1 MQMFSKTFK
10 SQLSLI
16 AVYLPF
22 LVVSSGGSGL
32 HHAPFFGLHGCC
44 DGPNHASQHVHDC
57 CDTHHHP
64 ADKPAGQ
71 PDSTVGE
78 KNKACSVCDFF
89 ATKHA
94 SVDDA
99 DTEIPQSVSLLAPTI
114 LSVGTLRSANGFLA
128 RGPPIAD

>member
-1 MQMFSKTFK
+1 MFSQSFK
-10 SQLSLI
+10 SLLSSI

-22 LVVSSGGSGL
+22 LVISSGGSGL
-32 HHAPFFGLHGCC
+32 HHAPLFGLHGCC
-44 DGPNHASQHVHDC
+44 GGHSHASQHLHAC
-57 CDTHHHP
+57 CCTHHHP
-64 ADKPAGQ
+64 ADKPAD
-71 PDSTVGE
+71 DSDTTLGE

-94 SVDDA
+94 SVDDE

-128 RGPPIAD
+128 RGPPITD